1 MSKEILE
8 GVRLVEKEKGIEP
21 GTLLA
26 AIEDALLAAYRKMP
40 DARHPVRVDLD
51 RETLDFTAWSVT
63 PQAWDAYLEAH
74 PHHQILAEAPPDET
88 EIVSAADEPATDEEP
103 EPEPEIEWDWFG
115 DEVLVDVTPENFSR
129 IAGQTAK
136 QVLRQRINEAERS
149 MMYDEYADRVGEIVT
164 GIVQQD
170 DHRYAFV
177 DLGRMEAILPGSE
190 KVPGERYEQGSR
202 IKAVIIEVRS
212 EGKGPQVVLS
222 RRSDELIR
230 QLFELE
236 VPEIADGLVEI
247 RAVAREPGYR
257 AKIAVESKTQGVD
270 PVGACV
276 GPRGSRVRMVVS
288 ELRGEKIDII
298 PWNDEPARF
307 VAKALAPAKVREVY
321 VDDEHRQATVVVPD
335 GELSLAIGKEGLNA
349 RLAHRLTGWRIDI
362 VSETEYYAEEAEH
375 TYTGVATEDGGR
387 VPRPLRRRHIVRQA
401 LSEPGPRRKPL
412 LRCPGPPGAGGQ
424 AEEPAGN
431 RPRPRPPVRRLR
443 PARRPGPAS
452 FGCARC
458 VGRLSS
464 IGQRRLGAGACTS
477 DPSAAC
483 AGHARRRE
491 ALATAAKNA
500 RLHAAPPTWRS
511 RCGME
516 RPEAAWKD
524 LTIVAKKTAEQEK
537 PQEPA
542 SRARRTAAEPVE
554 AAEAAAPTRCPPNV
568 VDDEEEPGASTARRP
583 PRPPSGPGQPGR
595 HARPQRGVAE
605 AAAES

>member
-8 GVRLVEKEKGIEP
+8 GVKLVEKEKGIEP

-51 RETLDFTAWSVT
+51 RDTGDFTAWTVT
-63 PQAWDAYLEAH
+63 DDAWKDVPRRA
-74 PHHQILAEAPPDET
+74 PAPPRAGRGAGRRARSRPRPSRT
-88 EIVSAADEPATDEEP
+88 WPRSPSPRSSGTGSP
-103 EPEPEIEWDWFG
+103 TT
-115 DEVLVDVTPENFSR
+115 VLVDVTPDNFSR

-149 MMYDEYADRVGEIVT
+149 MMYEEYADRVGEIVT

-202 IKAVIIEVRS
+202 IKAVIIEVRA

-236 VPEIADGLVEI
+236 VPEIADGLVNI

-257 AKIAVESKTQGVD
+257 AKIAVESRVQGVD

-321 VDDEHRQATVVVPD
+321 VDDDNRQATVVVPD

-362 VSETEYYAEEAEH
+362 VSETEYY
-375 TYTGVATEDGGR
+375 TDDSDQPYTGAADEEDEFPGRCIAVTSSGKRCPNQALDGSRYCGVPAHVA
-387 VPRPLRRRHIVRQA
+387 LARRRR
-401 LSEPGPRRKPL
+401 
-412 LRCPGPPGAGGQ
+412 GA
-424 AEEPAGN
+424 
-431 RPRPRPPVRRLR
+431 RPRGERSGAAVRRLR
-443 PARRPGPAS
+443 PAPAA
-452 FGCARC
+452 AR
-458 VGRLSS
+458 
-464 IGQRRLGAGACTS
+464 AGA
-477 DPSAAC
+477 DR
-483 AGHARRRE
+483 GRRRRTRDRSRPP
-491 ALATAAKNA
+491 APRA
-500 RLHAAPPTWRS
+500 RGVPVPRARAAPRRHAGGARS
-511 RCGME
+511 REGY
-516 RPEAAWKD
+516 D
-524 LTIVAKKTAEQEK
+524 
-537 PQEPA
+537 
-542 SRARRTAAEPVE
+542 AR
-554 AAEAAAPTRCPPNV
+554 
-568 VDDEEEPGASTARRP
+568 
-583 PRPPSGPGQPGR
+583 
-595 HARPQRGVAE
+595 
-605 AAAES
+605 

>member
-1 MSKEILE
+1 VSKELLE
-8 GVRLVEKEKGIEP
+8 GVKAVEKEKGIEE
-21 GTLLA
+21 GTLLS

-40 DARHPVRVDLD
+40 DARQPVRVDID
-51 RETLDFTAWSVT
+51 RDSGDYTVWSVT
-63 PQAWDAYLEAH
+63 PEAWDAYLEAH
-74 PHHQILAEAPPDET
+74 PHHVEAAEAAR
-88 EIVSAADEPATDEEP
+88 AAEEAAQQLPAGAEPALDDAVEEP
-103 EPEPEIEWDWFG
+103 EINWDWFSS
-115 DEVLVDVTPENFSR
+115 DQMVAVTPEGFSR

-170 DHRYAFV
+170 DNRYAFV

-230 QLFELE
+230 GLFELE
-236 VPEIADGLVEI
+236 VPEIADGLVVI

-257 AKIAVESKTQGVD
+257 AKIAVESRVQGVD

-321 VDDEHRQATVVVPD
+321 VDDEDRQATVVVPD

-362 VSETEYYAEEAEH
+362 VSETEYYAEDTEAP
-375 TYTGVATEDGGR
+375 YTGAEGEEDEYPGRCVAVTSSGKR
-387 VPRPLRRRHIVRQA
+387 CPNQA
-401 LSEPGPRRKPL
+401 LEGSRYCGV
-412 LRCPGPPGAGGQ
+412 
-424 AEEPAGN
+424 PA
-431 RPRPRPPVRRLR
+431 
-443 PARRPGPAS
+443 
-452 FGCARC
+452 
-458 VGRLSS
+458 
-464 IGQRRLGAGACTS
+464 
-477 DPSAAC
+477 
-483 AGHARRRE
+483 HRE
-491 ALATAAKNA
+491 LAAKEE
-500 RLHAAPPTWRS
+500 
-511 RCGME
+511 G
-516 RPEAAWKD
+516 
-524 LTIVAKKTAEQEK
+524 
-537 PQEPA
+537 
-542 SRARRTAAEPVE
+542 
-554 AAEAAAPTRCPPNV
+554 AAA
-568 VDDEEEPGASTARRP
+568 S
-583 PRPPSGPGQPGR
+583 
-595 HARPQRGVAE
+595 
-605 AAAES
+605 

>member
-1 MSKEILE
+1 MTKEILE
-8 GVRLVEKEKGIEP
+8 GVKLVEKEKGIEP

-51 RETLDFTAWSVT
+51 RDTGDFTAWTVT
-63 PQAWDAYLEAH
+63 DDAWRDYLEAH
-74 PHHQILAEAPPDET
+74 PHHQVLAEAPVVET
-88 EIVSAADEPATDEEP
+88 DPNAPLEDATE
-103 EPEPEIEWDWFG
+103 EPEPEIEWDWFA
-115 DEVLVDVTPENFSR
+115 EAVLVDVTPDNFSR

-149 MMYDEYADRVGEIVT
+149 MMYEEYADRVGEIVT

-236 VPEIADGLVEI
+236 VPEIADGLVNI

-257 AKIAVESKTQGVD
+257 AKIAVESRAQGVD

-321 VDDEHRQATVVVPD
+321 VDDDNRQATVVVPD

-362 VSETEYYAEEAEH
+362 VSETEYYTDDSDQPYTGAADEEDEFPGRCIAVTSSGKRCPNQALDGSRYCGVPAHMALAAEE
-375 TYTGVATEDGGR
+375 GR
-387 VPRPLRRRHIVRQA
+387 ASPR
-401 LSEPGPRRKPL
+401 
-412 LRCPGPPGAGGQ
+412 
-424 AEEPAGN
+424 
-431 RPRPRPPVRRLR
+431 
-443 PARRPGPAS
+443 
-452 FGCARC
+452 
-458 VGRLSS
+458 
-464 IGQRRLGAGACTS
+464 
-477 DPSAAC
+477 
-483 AGHARRRE
+483 
-491 ALATAAKNA
+491 
-500 RLHAAPPTWRS
+500 
-511 RCGME
+511 
-516 RPEAAWKD
+516 
-524 LTIVAKKTAEQEK
+524 
-537 PQEPA
+537 
-542 SRARRTAAEPVE
+542 
-554 AAEAAAPTRCPPNV
+554 
-568 VDDEEEPGASTARRP
+568 
-583 PRPPSGPGQPGR
+583 
-595 HARPQRGVAE
+595 
-605 AAAES
+605 

>member
-1 MSKEILE
+1 VSKEILE
-8 GVRLVEKEKGIEP
+8 GVKLVEKEKGIEP

-51 RETLDFTAWSVT
+51 RDTGDFTAWTVT
-63 PQAWDAYLEAH
+63 DDAWQAYLESH
-74 PHHQILAEAPPDET
+74 PHHHVLAEAPAVDE
-88 EIVSAADEPATDEEP
+88 APPAPGEEP
-103 EPEPEIEWDWFG
+103 VEEEPEPEIEWDWFT
-115 DEVLVDVTPENFSR
+115 DNVLVDVTPDNFSR

-202 IKAVIIEVRS
+202 IKAVIIEVRA

-236 VPEIADGLVEI
+236 VPEIADGLVHI

-257 AKIAVESKTQGVD
+257 AKIAVESRVQGVD

-321 VDDEHRQATVVVPD
+321 VDDENRQATVVVPD

-362 VSETEYYAEEAEH
+362 VSETEYY
-375 TYTGVATEDGGR
+375 TDDSDQPYTGAEGEEDEFPGR
-387 VPRPLRRRHIVRQA
+387 CIAVTSSGKRCPNQA
-401 LSEPGPRRKPL
+401 LEGSRYCGV
-412 LRCPGPPGAGGQ
+412 
-424 AEEPAGN
+424 PA
-431 RPRPRPPVRRLR
+431 
-443 PARRPGPAS
+443 
-452 FGCARC
+452 
-458 VGRLSS
+458 
-464 IGQRRLGAGACTS
+464 
-477 DPSAAC
+477 
-483 AGHARRRE
+483 HM
-491 ALATAAKNA
+491 AL
-500 RLHAAPPTWRS
+500 
-511 RCGME
+511 
-516 RPEAAWKD
+516 
-524 LTIVAKKTAEQEK
+524 
-537 PQEPA
+537 
-542 SRARRTAAEPVE
+542 
-554 AAEAAAPTRCPPNV
+554 
-568 VDDEEEPGASTARRP
+568 
-583 PRPPSGPGQPGR
+583 
-595 HARPQRGVAE
+595 
-605 AAAES
+605 AAAEEGRAPSR